1 MEHTYFLKAQE
12 LDAKDILSGFRSEFH
27 IPKNENGE
35 ESIYLCGNSLG
46 LMPKKTTV
54 YINEELADWSKLG
67 VEGHLHAKHPWMP
80 YHEFLT
86 ENMAELV
93 GALPK
98 EVVVMNSLTVNLHLL
113 MVSFYRPTKS
123 RFKILLEY
131 SPFPSDRYAVESQIL
146 FHGFDPKTALV
157 ELKPLSGTYEITTEQ
172 IAEYLKE
179 EGDEIALILLGGVNY
194 YTGQAYDI
202 REITRMGHNAGCVV
216 GFDLAHAAGNL
227 YLSLHDDGPDFA
239 AWCNYKYINSGPGA
253 LSGVFVHERHSK
265 RFDMPRFSGWWGHD
279 KNIRFKMENTFVPM
293 EGAEGWQLS
302 NPPILSMTPIRAS
315 LEIFSAAGIKNC
327 RIKSVQMTSFLL
339 EMFDHSAIKGFEII
353 TPIEPE
359 KRGCQLSFR
368 MIKPDKTLFNTLVK
382 RNIIAD
388 WREPDVIR
396 IAPVPLYNSFM
407 DVYRFVKILS
417 EEFNS

>member
-1 MEHTYFLKAQE
+1 MWQLTWAHA
-12 LDAKDILSGFRSEFH
+12 
-27 IPKNENGE
+27 
-35 ESIYLCGNSLG
+35 
-46 LMPKKTTV
+46 KKTTV

-279 KNIRFKMENTFVPM
+279 KNIRFKMENTFVQWKAQRD
-293 EGAEGWQLS
+293 G
-302 NPPILSMTPIRAS
+302 N
-315 LEIFSAAGIKNC
+315 
-327 RIKSVQMTSFLL
+327 
-339 EMFDHSAIKGFEII
+339 
-353 TPIEPE
+353 
-359 KRGCQLSFR
+359 
-368 MIKPDKTLFNTLVK
+368 
-382 RNIIAD
+382 
-388 WREPDVIR
+388 
-396 IAPVPLYNSFM
+396 
-407 DVYRFVKILS
+407 
-417 EEFNS
+417 